1 MKKITCM
8 MMLLVSITGDLIA
21 QENSPANSKVFGFPV
36 EKMTRRFYFDLGKGN
51 TMQLEMEALDDLP
64 RIRIDSLLRIM
75 LVDADALKYKGN
87 ELSSRNID
95 YVFESSG
102 SNKIRIR
109 EIRSSGTSYVMDQGN
124 PSLLKTEQ
132 DSVFLMGT
140 LPYKKTAHHYR
151 ISFYLNDLSDLISY
165 PEFKLQQK
173 FDQVY
178 NSKPQRWNTEKGKT
192 YLPDD
197 KTVSSNQAKGRFMG
211 YDYLNLRI
219 SADIQN
225 YKNHFVP
232 SLTFGAVFDISGNK
246 YRHAFGFWGE
256 YHFSFEKNAEGKLQ
270 TFGNKFISLSYQR
283 TSIRENDKKTFF
295 NPNVSFGFLANRRGE
310 MYDKGTMKIGA
321 GKFTMASGKTSLEPI
336 IYFTDFFKQ
345 VTPGLRLVQ
354 SF

>member
-1 MKKITCM
+1 MKKFTCM
-8 MMLLVSITGDLIA
+8 LMLIVSINGELIA
-21 QENSPANSKVFGFPV
+21 QENSPNNQKVFGFPV

-51 TMQLEMEALDDLP
+51 TMQLELEELDDLP

-75 LVDADALKYKGN
+75 LVDADALKYKGS

-102 SNKIRIR
+102 ANKIRIR
-109 EIRSSGTSYVMDQGN
+109 EIRQAGTSYVIDQGN

-132 DSVFLMGT
+132 DSVFIMGKV
-140 LPYKKTAHHYR
+140 PSGNKAHHYR
-151 ISFYLNDLSDLISY
+151 LSFYLNDLSDLTSY
-165 PEFKLQQK
+165 PDFKLAEK
-173 FDQVY
+173 FENIY
-178 NSKPQRWNTEKGKT
+178 NSKPQRWNTEKGRT
-192 YLPDD
+192 YLPND
-197 KTVSSNQAKGRFMG
+197 KTVSSKQAKGRFMG
-211 YDYLNLRI
+211 YDYLNIRL

-225 YKNHFVP
+225 YKNNFVP
-232 SLTFGAVFDISGNK
+232 SITLGAVFDISSNRF
-246 YRHAFGFWGE
+246 RHAFGFWGE

-283 TSIRENDKKTFF
+283 TSINENDKKTFF
-295 NPNVSFGFLANRRGE
+295 NPNISFGILTKRKGE

-321 GKFTMASGKTSLEPI
+321 GKFTMSSGRTSLEPI

-345 VTPGLRLVQ
+345 VSPGIRLVQ